1 MKLIFALTTILA
13 TAAFPALSEPLIIA
27 AGKPSG
33 GYDSAA
39 QTLSQRL
46 SQRNTDSAVVN
57 YNGSDEISLAL
68 CQKAADIGYAQIDAI
83 YARGQE
89 GCFLKPIGIYGI
101 EYATIW
107 FPPKSKLNELED
119 LDSSHKVLVDTIGSG
134 SELFWNTIV
143 GIETN
148 PDMGSQDSWAS
159 AQPVYEP
166 LDMAQTLGSFGEI
179 DAVLIVRKPG
189 SNDFTSL
196 EEAGWTQGWVYDK
209 DINDLEFNDVSLY
222 SSDSDYQTY
231 EVRSFLVSGPNF
243 DPSLLR
249 KVQAAN
255 K

>member
-1 MKLIFALTTILA
+1 MKSILA
-13 TAAFPALSEPLIIA
+13 LAIIAATPALSEPLIIG
-27 AGKPSG
+27 AGKAGG
-33 GYDSAA
+33 GYDKAA
-39 QTLSQRL
+39 QTLSLRL
-46 SQRNTDSAVVN
+46 QQRNTDAVVSN
-57 YNGSDEISLAL
+57 YNGSDEITLAL

-89 GCFLKPIGIYGI
+89 GCFLKPIGIYGT

-107 FPPKSKLNELED
+107 FPPKSSNNELED
-119 LDSSHKVLVDTIGSG
+119 LTADSRILVDTIGSG

-143 GIETN
+143 GIETGE
-148 PDMGSQDSWAS
+148 DGSGDEWAS

-166 LDMAQTLGSFGEI
+166 VDMAPTLGSFGEI
-179 DAVLIVRKPG
+179 DALLIVRKPG
-189 SNDFTSL
+189 SADFDYL
-196 EEAGWTQGWVYDK
+196 QEAGWELGWVYDK
-209 DINDLEFNDVSLY
+209 DINDLMFNDVSIY
-222 SSDSDYQTY
+222 QSDDRYQTY

>member
-1 MKLIFALTTILA
+1 MKLILTITTILA
-13 TAAFPALSEPLIIA
+13 TAAFPALSEPLIIG

-39 QTLSQRL
+39 QRLAQRL
-46 SQRNTDSAVVN
+46 QQRNTDAVVSN
-57 YNGSDEISLAL
+57 YNGSDEITLAL

-89 GCFLKPIGIYGI
+89 GCFLKPIGIYGT
-101 EYATIW
+101 EYAQIW
-107 FPPKSKLNELED
+107 FPPKSDNDELED
-119 LDSSHKVLVDTIGSG
+119 LDTSSKILVDTIGSG

-143 GIETN
+143 GIEQGEE
-148 PDMGSQDSWAS
+148 GSSDPWSS

-166 LDMAQTLGSFGEI
+166 VDMAPTLGSFGEI
-179 DAVLIVRKPG
+179 DAVLMVRKP
-189 SNDFTSL
+189 SSL
-196 EEAGWTQGWVYDK
+196 DAKMLTENGWTLGWVYDK
-209 DINDLEFNDVSLY
+209 DINDLMFNDVSLY
-222 SSDSDYQTY
+222 ESDSNYQTY

-243 DPSLLR
+243 DQTMLR

>member
-1 MKLIFALTTILA
+1 MKSIIALAIIAA
-13 TAAFPALSEPLIIA
+13 TPALSEPLIIG
-27 AGKPSG
+27 AGKAGG
-33 GYDSAA
+33 GYDTAA
-39 QTLSQRL
+39 QKLATRL
-46 SQRNTDSAVVN
+46 FQRNTDAVVSN
-57 YNGSDEISLAL
+57 YNGSDEITLAL

-89 GCFLKPIGIYGI
+89 GCFLKPIGIYGT

-107 FPPKSKLNELED
+107 FPPKSSDNELED

-143 GIETN
+143 GIEQGEE
-148 PDMGSQDSWAS
+148 GSSDPWSS

-166 LDMAQTLGSFGEI
+166 VDMAPTLGSFGEI
-179 DAVLIVRKPG
+179 DALLIVRKPG
-189 SNDFTSL
+189 SADFDYL
-196 EEAGWTQGWVYDK
+196 QEAGWELGWIYDK
-209 DINDLEFNDVSLY
+209 DINDLMFNDVSLY
-222 SSDSDYQTY
+222 ESDSNYQTY

-243 DPSLLR
+243 DQALLR